1 MERFST
7 GAIVLDTVVQGATR
21 DRIALFSQGTEDPNP
36 IHTDK
41 AFAESAGFSDVLQQG
56 PMTTAHFARLL
67 TRRAGPL
74 NSLDITFKA
83 PVFPEEDLHLTA
95 KVDSVASDGLVTCT
109 LAAVKDDGTVTA
121 VGTATWK

>member
-41 AFAESAGFSDVLQQG
+41 AFAESAGFPDVLQQG

-67 TRRAGPL
+67 TRRVP
-74 NSLDITFKA
+74 
-83 PVFPEEDLHLTA
+83 
-95 KVDSVASDGLVTCT
+95 
-109 LAAVKDDGTVTA
+109 
-121 VGTATWK
+121 